1 MLYCHSRKDIIHR
14 TITIQH
20 TYIHTYTPQN
30 VLTHTKVNS
39 YINSQI
45 YTYNTIRVAWFEVCY
60 NNPIDHGRCRG
71 LNFLWRLIPLLR
83 NPDNGLQLEWRD
95 LMEKSLIRTIHNLL
109 RDGSTDVYRF
119 LRMPYILFLHVSDCN
134 TKFPLSDFKITF
146 CVLHDRRL
154 ERNRRT
160 IFWL

>member
-1 MLYCHSRKDIIHR
+1 MTCYTVFQERISYIEQLLFN
-14 TITIQH
+14 TH
-20 TYIHTYTPQN
+20 THIHTYTPPN
-30 VLTHTKVNS
+30 ELTHTKVNS

-45 YTYNTIRVAWFEVCY
+45 YTYNTIRVAWYKVCY

-119 LRMPYILFLHVSDCN
+119 LRMPSY
-134 TKFPLSDFKITF
+134 P
-146 CVLHDRRL
+146 VLTCFRL
-154 ERNRRT
+154 
-160 IFWL
+160 